1 MSVRSR
7 ASASRARASSA
18 RLERRSVSATSE
30 GLIWEDMIWED
41 MADSSREG
49 PAGRRLQLFRRIAR
63 SRSGRPVRAR
73 RGLDPPP
80 CPLPKGIA
88 QPPLE
93 DLAGILARQIAVD
106 FDVFRHLVIGKR
118 DLEPGADVRDVEHHA
133 GLRLH

>member
-30 GLIWEDMIWED
+30 GLIWEDM
-41 MADSSREG
+41 ADSSRDG
-49 PAGRRLQLFRRIAR
+49 PAGRSLQLFRRSAR
-63 SRSGRPVRAR
+63 SRNGRPVRAR

-80 CPLPKGIA
+80 CPLPIGIA
-88 QPPLE
+88 QAPLE
-93 DLAGILARQIAVD
+93 DLAGILARQIVVD

-118 DLEPGADVRDVEHHA
+118 DL
-133 GLRLH
+133 